1 MNASTD
7 RPHTPVPDIYFDP
20 YFELDAV
27 KILPG
32 EYYVTGRDMIL
43 VTVLGSCVCACI
55 RDPLTGI
62 SGMCH
67 FMLPEQHRDDSL
79 INRAMCYGNHAMET
93 LINQL
98 IENGA
103 QREQLQA
110 KVFGACNAIA
120 SPGGHKMGE
129 HNSQFVVSY
138 LEKERITVLAR
149 DLLDVYPRKVYF
161 FTRTGLVR
169 VKKLKKLNNTTI
181 LDREADYYNRLMEAD
196 MSDDVELFS

>member
-7 RPHTPVPDIYFDP
+7 GRHAIVPDIYFDP

-27 KILPG
+27 KLLPG
-32 EYYVTGRDMIL
+32 EYYVTARDMIL

-55 RDPLTGI
+55 RDQLTGI
-62 SGMCH
+62 GGMCH
-67 FMLPEQHRDDSL
+67 FMLPDQQRDNAFIDSSM
-79 INRAMCYGNHAMET
+79 RYGSHAMET

-98 IENGA
+98 LKNGA

-110 KVFGACNAIA
+110 KVFGACNALA
-120 SPGGHKMGE
+120 SPGGHKLGE
-129 HNSQFVVSY
+129 KNSRFVVSY
-138 LEKERITVLAR
+138 LEKERIPVLAR

-161 FTRTGLVR
+161 FPRTGRVM

-181 LDREADYYNRLMEAD
+181 LDREVDYYNRLTEMD
-196 MSDDVELFS
+196 MSGDMEIFT

>member
-1 MNASTD
+1 MKGSTD
-7 RPHTPVPDIYFDP
+7 NYHTLVPDIYFDP
-20 YFELDAV
+20 YFEQDAV

-32 EYYVTGRDMIL
+32 EYYVTARDMIL

-55 RDPLTGI
+55 RDPQTGI
-62 SGMCH
+62 GGMCH
-67 FMLPEQHRDDSL
+67 FMLPEQYLDDSL
-79 INRAMCYGNHAMET
+79 IASSMRYGSHAMET

-98 IENGA
+98 IKNGA
-103 QREQLQA
+103 QREHLQA
-110 KVFGACNAIA
+110 KVFGACNALA

-129 HNSQFVVSY
+129 HNSRFVVAY
-138 LEKERITVLAR
+138 LEKESIPVLAR

-181 LDREADYYNRLMEAD
+181 MDREADYYSRLTDAD
-196 MSDDVELFS
+196 MSGDVELFR